1 MNLKISIIKEII
13 TINNIIFENKTHKKK
28 FTEFC
33 NRLPE
38 RRKNPTSY
46 AAMYLLALIGQ
57 GENDLFDFEK
67 GLIEPEGIN
76 AGWQTSSTK
85 KATAL
90 MFGMW
95 NSRCM
100 DAETSKV
107 CNIFGSSYWDRYFL
121 EALKIRYT
129 ETIDSPFART
139 YN

>member
-1 MNLKISIIKEII
+1 M
-13 TINNIIFENKTHKKK
+13 NNIIFENKTHKEK

-38 RRKNPTSY
+38 QRKNPTSY

-76 AGWQTSSTK
+76 AGWQTSSTR

-90 MFGMW
+90 MFGIW

-100 DAETSKV
+100 DAEASKV

-121 EALKIRYT
+121 EAIKIRYA
-129 ETIDSPFART
+129 ETINSPFAGT